1 MRFSVFTASTPDWT
15 PAQTAAVLASQG
27 WDGVEW
33 RVTDQ
38 DDSPEPGFWAGNR
51 STWPLTGL
59 ELSLPAMARITR
71 DAGLEMSGIGG
82 YAAVSDRV
90 DVERLLAATAVL
102 GAQRVRVRMPAL
114 GTGHYRDLFTAARND
129 LTWAAGRAAHHG
141 VKAVVELH
149 HRTIVASASAAIRL
163 LDGLDPACVGVI
175 HDLGNLVIEGQEDYL
190 AAFQMLGDYLA
201 HVHVKNAVWR
211 AVGQGADGSTRW
223 REEWATLRD
232 GQADVDAYVTALRSF
247 GYDGWMTVEDF
258 STVLP
263 LEKRLRDN
271 LDYLRGMVG

>member
-15 PAQTAAVLASQG
+15 PAETAAVLADQG

-38 DDSPEPGFWAGNR
+38 DDAPEPGFWKGNR
-51 STWPLTGL
+51 ATWPLTGL
-59 ELSLPAMARITR
+59 ESALPAMARVTR
-71 DAGLEMSGIGG
+71 EAGLAVSGIGG
-82 YAAVSDRV
+82 YAPVSARA
-90 DVERLLAATAVL
+90 DVERLLAATATL
-102 GAQRVRVRMPAL
+102 GAQRLRVIMPAL
-114 GTGHYRDLFTAARND
+114 GTGHYRELFTAARDD
-129 LTWAAGRAAHHG
+129 LAWVAERAAVHG
-141 VKAVVELH
+141 VRAVVELH

-163 LDGLDPACVGVI
+163 VDGLSPACVGVI

-211 AVGQGADGSTRW
+211 AVGPGQDGSTRW
-223 REEWATLRD
+223 REEWAPLRD
-232 GQADVDAYVTALRSF
+232 GQADVAGYFEALRAH
-247 GYDGWMTVEDF
+247 GYDGWVTVEDF

-263 LEKRLRDN
+263 LERRLREN
-271 LDYLRGMVG
+271 LAYLRRVSA